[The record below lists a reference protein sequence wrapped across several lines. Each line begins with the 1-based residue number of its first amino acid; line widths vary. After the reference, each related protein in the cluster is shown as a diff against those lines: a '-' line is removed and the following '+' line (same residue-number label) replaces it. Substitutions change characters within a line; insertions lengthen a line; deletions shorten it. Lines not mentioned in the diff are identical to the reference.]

1 MNTHVNRLFLTA
13 ILSLGSAAGLY
24 AQNATYRLP
33 SEHTRLHE
41 EMLASQDMRGSQ
53 IRVEDTQLFL
63 DNLFKEEEEPEL
75 DIYTEGWDS
84 KLVNAYANAVIPQTQ
99 DIDVSHY
106 VMPHSGYIT
115 SPYGYRKRFRRQHNG
130 VDIKVYIGD
139 TIRAPFDGKVRL
151 TNYQRSGYGKYI
163 IIRHANGLETVYG
176 HLSDFIVEPDQYVK
190 AGDPIGLG
198 GNTGRSTG
206 PHLHFETRFMGLPI
220 NPAAIFDFT
229 NQTVHTD
236 VFTFDKNTYKVARNY
251 DPAANNLYATQWR
264 QSHPQPARPVATRS
278 SGSSGSGAAT
288 YTVRKGDSLGKIA
301 NRNGIT
307 LQKLCRLNGLKTT
320 SKIQPGQKLKLR

>member
-1 MNTHVNRLFLTA
+1 MFTNLNKSLLTT
-13 ILSLGSAAGLY
+13 ILLAGSIFGLH

-33 SEHTRLHE
+33 SEHTQLHQ

-84 KLVNAYANAVIPQTQ
+84 KLVNAYVNAVIPQTQ

-106 VMPHSGYIT
+106 VMPHNGYIT
-115 SPYGYRKRFRRQHNG
+115 SPYGYRSRFRRMHNG
-130 VDIKVYIGD
+130 IDIKVYVGD
-139 TIRAPFDGKVRL
+139 TIRAPFTGKVRL
-151 TNYQRSGYGKYI
+151 TNYQRKGYGYYI
-163 IIRHANGLETVYG
+163 IMRHNNGLETVYG
-176 HLSDFIVEPDQYVK
+176 HLSAFLVEPDQYVK
-190 AGDPIGLG
+190 AGDPIALG
-198 GNTGRSTG
+198 GNTGHSTG

-236 VFTFDKNTYKVARNY
+236 IFTFDKDTYKVARNY
-251 DPAANNLYATQWR
+251 DPAANNQYAAQWR
-264 QSHPQPARPVATRS
+264 QEHPQPIRTAATRT

-301 NRNGIT
+301 NRNGIS
-307 LQKLCRLNGLKTT
+307 LQTLCRLNGIKTT
-320 SKIQPGQKLKLR
+320 TKIQPGQRLKLR